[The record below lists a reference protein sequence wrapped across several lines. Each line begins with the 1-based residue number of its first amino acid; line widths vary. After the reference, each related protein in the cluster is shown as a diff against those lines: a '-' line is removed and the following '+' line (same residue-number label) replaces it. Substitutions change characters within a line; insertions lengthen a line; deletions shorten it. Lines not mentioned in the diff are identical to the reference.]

1 MSGWWWVGGR
11 FGPSAPAP
19 LPLRG
24 RGEDFVLS
32 GWWWVW
38 GRFGPSAPVPLP
50 RWGRG
55 VDFEISGWWWVRG
68 GLALRPR
75 PLFPDGGEGWIL
87 WLVVCPGRFAPSAPS
102 ILALRGR
109 GVEVCDQKN
118 WEES

>member
-1 MSGWWWVGGR
+1 MVVGGGFGEVWPFGPGASAPMGARGGVCDQWLVVGPGR

-19 LPLRG
+19 LLRWG
-24 RGEDFVLS
+24 RGEEFVIS

-38 GRFGPSAPVPLP
+38 G
-50 RWGRG
+50 
-55 VDFEISGWWWVRG
+55 

-75 PLFPDGGEGWIL
+75 SLSPVGGEGWIL
-87 WLVVCPGRFAPSAPS
+87 WLVVCPGRFGPLAPAL
-102 ILALRGR
+102 LALRGR